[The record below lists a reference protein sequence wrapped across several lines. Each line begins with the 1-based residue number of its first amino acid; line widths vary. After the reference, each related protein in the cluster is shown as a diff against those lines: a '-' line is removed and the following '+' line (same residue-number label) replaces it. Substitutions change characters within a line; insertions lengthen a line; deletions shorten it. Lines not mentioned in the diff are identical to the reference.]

1 MKIFYI
7 NKNTTKCLF
16 DTEFKNYNCRLYS
29 LTFLPYIRLFHGNTQ
44 LYFIYGSVLI
54 MAIIAASQQV
64 VDHKSKKEKMKEEL
78 DNYNFM
84 KSYNDM
90 LNEKSMTRTN
100 ADTKQVIE

>member
-7 NKNTTKCLF
+7 NNNSSKCLF
-16 DTEFKNYNCRLYS
+16 DTQFKNYNYRLYS

-44 LYFIYGSVLI
+44 LYLIYGSVFI
-54 MAIIAASQQV
+54 MAVIAASQQV
-64 VDHKSKKEKMKEEL
+64 VDFKSKKEKMKEEL

-84 KSYNDM
+84 KSYNEM
-90 LNEKSMTRTN
+90 LSEKNTTFTN